1 MSRPST
7 TVPDACGDTY
17 FCESESDFHKLILAH
32 VKSVARNTEDAL
44 FLTTGIKIICHE
56 YFALLCQ
63 HKIKPYTFSKEW
75 VDNEKDG
82 FKEAMNLV
90 NEAIAKSGVPIK
102 EGENGKVEI
111 NYDDFERVMK
121 EKGIV

>member
-44 FLTTGIKIICHE
+44 FLTAGIKIICHE

-75 VDNEKDG
+75 VDNERDG

-90 NEAIAKSGVPIK
+90 NEVIVKSGVPIK

-121 EKGIV
+121 EKGII